1 MNAKLEKLSNA
12 LQAALG
18 DKIVKQSVY
27 VGEITIEVN
36 AAEWL
41 AAAKVLRDDEALG
54 FEQLTD
60 LCGVDYSTYGEG
72 AWNGKRFAAVAHLLS
87 YANNQRLRVRVFAD
101 DDEFPMLD
109 SVVEVW
115 PIANWNERE
124 AFDLYGI
131 IFTGHPDLRRILSD
145 YGFIGHPFRKDFPL
159 VGNVEMR
166 YDPEQRRVVYQP
178 TSMENREMI
187 PRVIREEGYG
197 A

>member
-1 MNAKLEKLSNA
+1 MNAKLEKLTTA
-12 LQAALG
+12 LQGALG
-18 DKIVKQSVY
+18 DKIAKLTVY
-27 VGEITIEVN
+27 VGEVTIEIK
-36 AAEWL
+36 AADWL
-41 AAAKVLRDDEALG
+41 AAAKILRDDPALG

-72 AWNGKRFAAVAHLLS
+72 AWTGKRFAAVAHLLS
-87 YANNQRLRVRVFAD
+87 YANNQRLRVRVFAE

-109 SVVEVW
+109 SVVSVW

-124 AFDLYGI
+124 TFDLYGI

-178 TSMENREMI
+178 VSMENRVMI